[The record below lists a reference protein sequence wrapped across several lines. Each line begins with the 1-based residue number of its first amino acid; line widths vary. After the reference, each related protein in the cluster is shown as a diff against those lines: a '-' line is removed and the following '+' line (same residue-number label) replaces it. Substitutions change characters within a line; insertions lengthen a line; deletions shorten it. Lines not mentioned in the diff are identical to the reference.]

1 MVPSL
6 RPVDIKQRSALR
18 ALPIVRSFQSH
29 FLSVNRGKFAAKKK
43 KKIKNSLR
51 RKKKIS
57 VHWEPT
63 PEVRVMLEG
72 RSLDAALD

>member
-1 MVPSL
+1 M
-6 RPVDIKQRSALR
+6 
-18 ALPIVRSFQSH
+18 RSFQSH
-29 FLSVNRGKFAAKKK
+29 FLSVNRGKFAQKKKKK